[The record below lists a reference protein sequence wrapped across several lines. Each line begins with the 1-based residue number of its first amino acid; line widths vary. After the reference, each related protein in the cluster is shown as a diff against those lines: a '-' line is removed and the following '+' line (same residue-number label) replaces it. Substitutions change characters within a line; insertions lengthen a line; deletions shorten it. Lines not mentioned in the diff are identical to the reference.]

1 MNEILSKLVVVSL
14 SISLWTGRKKL
25 SPEDLGL
32 DFSKLPPEK
41 LATLGSKKICDPEK
55 LAVFSAL
62 KRRAERQC
70 EAVGVRFLGGY
81 AIPEDKADEVMKI
94 LDGVRDEFEKEKQEF
109 LSEYDRSLR
118 EWIDANPEWSSIIE
132 KGVEPASTAARR
144 LGFAVQ
150 AFKVKNIDGLDKG
163 LSEHASTLSERL
175 IYEINQQARQAWEES
190 YKGRPSV
197 TRKALRPIKS
207 MLDKLRGLEFLSP
220 YLLTLAV
227 QVEEVLASLPKS
239 GPIEGRNLTSLIG
252 ILHVLGD
259 LPLDEVPADEED
271 EVAAETVLLETN
283 PAEPISL
290 PSEWFF

>member
-1 MNEILSKLVVVSL
+1 MKEILSKLVVVSL

-62 KRRAERQC
+62 KRRAERHC

-81 AIPEDKADEVMKI
+81 AIPEDKAEEVMKV
-94 LDGVRDEFEKEKQEF
+94 LDGVRDEFEKEKTEF
-109 LSEYDRSLR
+109 LLEYDRSIR
-118 EWIDANPEWSSIIE
+118 EWIEANPEWAGIIE
-132 KGVEPASTAARR
+132 VGVEPASTAARR
-144 LGFAVQ
+144 LGFTVQ
-150 AFKVKNIDGLDKG
+150 VFKVKNIDGLDKG
-163 LSEHASTLSERL
+163 LNEQTNSLSERL
-175 IYEINQQARQAWEES
+175 IFEINQQARQAWEES
-190 YKGRPSV
+190 YKGRASV

-220 YLLTLAV
+220 YLISLAV
-227 QVEEVLASLPKS
+227 QVEDVLATLPKT

-259 LPLDEVPADEED
+259 LPLAEVPAEEEEELVED
-271 EVAAETVLLETN
+271 IPFEAI
-283 PAEPISL
+283 PAEPVSL